1 MILKN
6 IDLLIIAGYF
16 IVLIIIGFFRNNTE
30 KSSQNDY
37 IINGRKLS
45 LPGFIATLVSTWYGA
60 ILGIG
65 ENTYMYGIQT
75 WFIFAF
81 PYYIFAGVYAI
92 WLSEKIC
99 KTNLLSIP
107 DIFRRNYGHQ
117 TGIISACLILIL
129 SSPAP
134 YILSLGILLK
144 FLFNIELI
152 ICLIIASIFSTVY
165 LWNGGFSSIVNIAN
179 SLSVFRIFLAIPLYY
194 SVNNMNTK
202 LEFIIADIMDYQ
214 FDRDFDTIFALGV
227 VEYFEDP
234 ESLIDVLR
242 NIVSKRILN
251 SSAHRKGSAPN
262 LNNGLSQPISIPNQ
276 IIPRI

>member
-81 PYYIFAGVYAI
+81 PYYIFAGAYAI
-92 WLSEKIC
+92 WLSEKIW
-99 KTNLLSIP
+99 KTNVLSIP

-165 LWNGGFSSIVNIAN
+165 LWNG
-179 SLSVFRIFLAIPLYY
+179 
-194 SVNNMNTK
+194 
-202 LEFIIADIMDYQ
+202 
-214 FDRDFDTIFALGV
+214 
-227 VEYFEDP
+227 
-234 ESLIDVLR
+234 
-242 NIVSKRILN
+242 
-251 SSAHRKGSAPN
+251 
-262 LNNGLSQPISIPNQ
+262 
-276 IIPRI
+276 